1 MKTTDYIKMSL
12 ETSKSFTLG
21 LIDDMRDAPLTQPTV
36 KGGNHP
42 LWILGHLVYSEA
54 SIVHHHILGNE
65 NPLAEWKEIFGGGST
80 PIAEADPYPALDE
93 LMQKYEEVRAET
105 LRVLDEFSDED
116 LDQPSHNCPPDREAF
131 FGTVGKCFMMA
142 SLHPA
147 LHYGQVADA
156 RRTLGRKPAFA

>member
-1 MKTTDYIKMSL
+1 MKTTECIKMAL

-21 LIDDMRDAPLTQPTV
+21 LIDDMRDAPLTQPTAN
-36 KGGNHP
+36 GGNHP

-54 SIVHHHILGNE
+54 NIVNNLILGNE
-65 NPLAEWKEIFGGGST
+65 NPLLEWKEIFAGGSE
-80 PIAEADPYPALDE
+80 PVAEADRYPAMDE
-93 LMQKYEEVRAET
+93 LMQKYEEIRAQT
-105 LRVLDEFSDED
+105 LRVLDSFSDDD
-116 LDQPSHNCPPDREAF
+116 LDQPSKNCPPDREAL
-131 FGTVGKCFMMA
+131 FGTIGKCFVMA